1 MAGAPEVVSERLHR
15 ERQRLGR
22 IAIAAVL
29 RAAGRRPL
37 VIDVD
42 AGSRDERTTAARSR
56 RWRRRRWRRRR
67 RRCWS
72 SGTYDYV
79 GAQVHAS
86 GWPLNLDRDRV
97 RPATAVRVR
106 RTLSA
111 SRPAIAE
118 EPREVMRAAREV
130 VGRRE

>member
-15 ERQRLGR
+15 ERQRLAR

-42 AGSRDERTTAARSR
+42 AGSRDERTAAARSR

-72 SGTYDYV
+72 SGSHDYV
-79 GAQVHAS
+79 GAQGHAS
-86 GWPLNLDRDRV
+86 GWTLNWTETGYVPL
-97 RPATAVRVR
+97 P
-106 RTLSA
+106 
-111 SRPAIAE
+111 P
-118 EPREVMRAAREV
+118 
-130 VGRRE
+130 